1 MRQQIQTDLTLGYAS
16 WLDQL
21 TARAATDLFRQRIE
35 SSDQQFAWWDAET
48 RGNWLWG
55 YTLLAFLSD
64 LPEHQAKVSALLQDL
79 LASQDADGYLGI
91 YSPSAR
97 YQHGDGENGE
107 LWAQSRALLA
117 LLTWYEFT
125 GEPGILQAVQR
136 AADLTLQHY
145 GTHNPYFRKP
155 NRQNLAHD
163 GLTGM
168 THGLCY
174 VDVVEW
180 LFQLTGETR
189 YRAFGQWL
197 YQDFCQLAVPFPNDD
212 LSATHLQSAHYPLQG
227 HAVHTA
233 EHLRAVLFAEN
244 ATLITAALTKL
255 HHYTTPSGALLGDES
270 LHGFATPEIGYEY
283 CTLTELLFS
292 LNSAVQKLGDPHLA
306 DWAEILTFNAAQG
319 ARLPDG
325 SALSY
330 LTSDTRL
337 SADHL
342 RPDSYSHLHGKHG
355 RFKYSPTH
363 EDVACC
369 CNPNAL
375 RLLPHYLSRAWLA
388 LADGSGWAAM
398 LYAPCTLDTHLQ
410 GVSIRI
416 SQTADYPFSDG
427 LHFRVQVSQAVRFSL
442 WLRQPGWVK
451 QMRVAGV
458 TAKPVG
464 EFWRVTADWQGETDF
479 SLMLEPAVQVQAY
492 PTGEVAVQRGALLY
506 ALSLAHTPQL
516 QRRYP
521 QAGFCDYDFTPQ
533 DLRTAYQ
540 PIVLSAS
547 QPDYGLRFEQ
557 LPPAEGLIW
566 QNPPTRLWYNQ
577 TALVPFGSTLL
588 RRAAF
593 GLAD

>member
-1 MRQQIQTDLTLGYAS
+1 MQTDLTHGYAS
-16 WLDQL
+16 LLDQL
-21 TARAATDLFRQRIE
+21 TPHAATDLFRQRIE
-35 SSDQQFAWWDAET
+35 SSDQQFAWWSAET

-55 YTLLAFLSD
+55 YTLLAYLSD
-64 LPEHQAKVSALLQDL
+64 LPEQQAKASALLQDL
-79 LASQDADGYLGI
+79 LSTQDADGYLGI
-91 YSPSAR
+91 YSPNAR
-97 YQHGDGENGE
+97 YQHGNGENGE

-136 AADLTLQHY
+136 AADLTLQQY
-145 GTHNPYFRKP
+145 GAHNPYFRKP
-155 NRQNLAHD
+155 DSKNLAHD

-174 VDVVEW
+174 VDVMEW
-180 LFQLTGETR
+180 LFQLTGTAR
-189 YRAFGQWL
+189 YQAFGQWL

-212 LSATHLQSAHYPLQG
+212 LTATHLQTAHFPLQG

-233 EHLRAVLFAEN
+233 EHLRAVLFSQQSA
-244 ATLITAALTKL
+244 LISAALRKL
-255 HHYTTPSGALLGDES
+255 SHYTTPSGALLGDES

-292 LNSAVQKLGDPHLA
+292 LTSAMQKLGDPHLA
-306 DWAEILTFNAAQG
+306 DWGETLAFNAAQG

-325 SALSY
+325 SGLSY

-337 SADHL
+337 SADHQ

-375 RLLPHYLSRAWLA
+375 RFLPHYVSRAWLA
-388 LADGSGWAAM
+388 LADGSGWVAM
-398 LYAPCTLDTHLQ
+398 LYAPCQLSTHLHGAQ
-410 GVSIRI
+410 IHIQQS
-416 SQTADYPFSDG
+416 ADYPFSDS

-451 QMRVAGV
+451 QMRVEGM
-458 TAKPVG
+458 TAERVG
-464 EFWRVTADWQGETDF
+464 DFWVLTADWQGEMAF
-479 SLMLEPAVQVQAY
+479 SVLFEQAVQVQAY
-492 PTGEVAVQRGALLY
+492 PTGEVAVRRGALLY
-506 ALSLAHTPQL
+506 ALPLAHHTRPL
-516 QRRYP
+516 KSYP
-521 QAGFCDYDFTPQ
+521 LAGFYDYDFTPQ
-533 DLRTAYQ
+533 DRRAAYQ

-547 QPDYGLRFEQ
+547 QAEYGLHFEQ
-557 LPPAEGLIW
+557 LAVAQGLIW

-593 GLAD
+593 GLADD